1 MSVPTESVLKNG
13 KVILIEDDDAL
24 RESLHEYL
32 TDKGCD
38 VIAVDDGTAGLE
50 AVDEDTSVVVT
61 DLNLPGLSGLD
72 VLRAIKER
80 DPEVQV
86 IVATG
91 YGSVD
96 TAVAAMREGAYHYV
110 TKPINPTVL
119 LKMVRD
125 VLEKRGLRHE
135 VRQLRAQL
143 DDRYGFGQMIGRSRR
158 MTELFDIIRHVS
170 PTRATVLVTGE
181 SGTGKELVARA
192 IHQASTRRERPF
204 IAVNCAALPANLIES
219 ELFGH
224 EKGAFTGAHQRRTGL
239 FGAADTGTLF
249 IDEVSELDIA
259 LQSKLL
265 RVLEERAY
273 TPLGSTKEQKVDVRI
288 IAASNRDL
296 QEAIESGVFREDLY
310 YRLKVVAI
318 QLPPLRERREDIPL
332 LARTFLQRAIDEH
345 GLRPLTFSADALR
358 ALSGHDWPGNVR
370 ELKNAVES
378 AAVLARSSE
387 IPVEGFPFAAAVL
400 GSSTG
405 VDGGLF
411 HVGMTMGELERNA
424 IFATLEEQDGN
435 RTRAA
440 KVLGISLRTLQR
452 KLKEYG
458 VAQT

>member
-1 MSVPTESVLKNG
+1 MADEAVLKNG

-24 RESLHEYL
+24 RESLCEYL

-38 VIAVDDGTAGLE
+38 VIAAEDGTTGLE

-61 DLNLPGLSGLD
+61 DLKLPGLSGLD

-80 DPEVQV
+80 DPDVQV

-91 YGSVD
+91 FGSVD

-125 VLEKRGLRHE
+125 VLEKRGLRQE
-135 VRQLRAQL
+135 VQQLRAQL

-158 MTELFDIIRHVS
+158 MTELFDIIRHVA

-239 FGAADTGTLF
+239 FGAADSGTLF

-296 QEAIESGVFREDLY
+296 PEAIESGVFREDLY
-310 YRLKVVAI
+310 YRLKVVAV

-332 LARTFLQRAIDEH
+332 LARTFLQRAIEEH
-345 GLRPLTFSADALR
+345 GLRTLSFNAEALR
-358 ALSGHDWPGNVR
+358 ALSAHDWPGNVR

-378 AAVLARSSE
+378 AAVLARSE
-387 IPVEGFPFAAAVL
+387 EVTVDGFPFAD
-400 GSSTG
+400 SG
-405 VDGGLF
+405 VGASAGTDGGLF
-411 HVGMTMGELERNA
+411 HVGMTMAELEHNA
-424 IFATLEEQDGN
+424 IFATLEEQEGN

-458 VAQT
+458 VTQS